1 MKKLALALVCL
12 VSVAFFASC
21 DPKVENPEPTI
32 SIYVGEDYVV
42 NNQDIYVDDWYDFGF
57 TMTSNAETG
66 KELKSFE
73 LYIDGDKEFD
83 TLFGTGT
90 TSFTYLDIIGYSLSK
105 EVVGK
110 AEIQG
115 KVTDVAGETA
125 TATITLNINTP
136 DVLTV
141 TPFEWR
147 RDGGAAGTGLA
158 EFGLEWKTNTST
170 NAVIT
175 PMDGATM
182 FELPDPAV
190 WDNINTPTDKAALF
204 SETHVAQSSF
214 NKISVTA
221 ADQDYDIVLG
231 TVYNGE
237 NHLIHITHS
246 TANQRSWH
254 FTITGY
260 AK

>member
-32 SIYVGEDYVV
+32 SIYVGDDYVV
-42 NNQDIYVDDWYDFGF
+42 NNQDILVDEWYYFGF
-57 TMTSNAETG
+57 TMSSNAETG

-73 LYIDGDKEFD
+73 LVIDGEKEFD
-83 TLFGTGT
+83 TVFGSGT
-90 TSFTYLDIIGYSLSK
+90 TSFTYLDYIGYSLGK
-105 EVVGK
+105 EAIDK
-110 AEIQG
+110 AVIEG
-115 KVTDVAGETA
+115 KVTDVAGEIA
-125 TATITLNINTP
+125 TATITLTINTP
-136 DVLTV
+136 DVLEE

-147 RDGGAAGTGLA
+147 RDGGADGTGLA
-158 EFGLEWKTNTST
+158 EFGLEWKTNTAT

-175 PMDGATM
+175 PLEGAKLVELDAEVWNTTVTPADKAKV
-182 FELPDPAV
+182 FSELPV
-190 WDNINTPTDKAALF
+190 G
-204 SETHVAQSSF
+204 QSSF
-214 NKISVTA
+214 NKVSVTA
-221 ADQDYDIVLG
+221 ANQDYDIVLA

-237 NHLIHITHS
+237 NHLIHVTHS

-254 FTITGY
+254 FSITGY